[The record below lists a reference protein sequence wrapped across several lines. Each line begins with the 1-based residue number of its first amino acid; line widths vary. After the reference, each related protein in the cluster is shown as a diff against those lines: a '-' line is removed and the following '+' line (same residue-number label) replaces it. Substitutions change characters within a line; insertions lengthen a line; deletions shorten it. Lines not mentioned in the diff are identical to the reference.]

1 MKTFFETRKK
11 MFRTI
16 FRNPPAIFS
25 MIFSVIFFLFIS
37 LIVWLVSLLLA
48 ILIFTGMR
56 LVMDPAPPPPVVL
69 INHPNTTAH
78 PSGKGPGPD
87 ATGEACSSDPFPEGQ
102 SQETISRHS
111 LTLSPPGLGAG
122 GLTPPGWGA
131 RGPTPPRIGGWGA
144 DSPPGLRAGGST
156 PPRIGGPGGAD
167 NLEQTRAATVS

>member
-69 INHPNTTAH
+69 INHSNTTAH

-87 ATGEACSSDPFPEGQ
+87 ATGEACSDPFPEGQ
-102 SQETISRHS
+102 NQETISRRS
-111 LTLSPPGLGAG
+111 LTLSPQD
-122 GLTPPGWGA
+122 W
-131 RGPTPPRIGGWGA
+131 
-144 DSPPGLRAGGST
+144 
-156 PPRIGGPGGAD
+156 GPGGG
-167 NLEQTRAATVS
+167 LPLCLPQS

>member
-25 MIFSVIFFLFIS
+25 MIFSMIFFLFIS

-111 LTLSPPGLGAG
+111 LTLSPP
-122 GLTPPGWGA
+122 
-131 RGPTPPRIGGWGA
+131 RIGGRGA
-144 DSPPGLRAGGST
+144 DSPRMGGQ
-156 PPRIGGPGGAD
+156 GAD
-167 NLEQTRAATVS
+167 SP

>member
-16 FRNPPAIFS
+16 VRNPPAIVS

-111 LTLSPPGLGAG
+111 LTLSPP
-122 GLTPPGWGA
+122 
-131 RGPTPPRIGGWGA
+131 RIGGRGA
-144 DSPPGLRAGGST
+144 DSPRMGGQ
-156 PPRIGGPGGAD
+156 GAD
-167 NLEQTRAATVS
+167 SP